1 MNALV
6 EFLRS
11 VARPALLLVGISIA
25 GIGWPLAAQAQSEG
39 RIVGRAV
46 SAQNGEP
53 LSNAQVFVVGTGI
66 GTLSSLDGRFVL
78 RSVPAGT
85 MDVRVELLGFADK
98 TITGVVVRAGETITL
113 DVSMEPEA
121 IALEALVVTAEA
133 ERGNTVALITERQ
146 KAPVVVDAI
155 GSDQISRSPDG
166 DAAAALRRV
175 PGLSVVDGKYAYVRG
190 LGERYSST
198 TLNGSPLASPV
209 PDKKVI
215 PLDVIPSSML
225 ESIVTAKSYSP
236 DQPGDYAGG
245 LVQLRTKD
253 FPAFRIFNVSLSSS
267 YNSVASLKDG
277 LGYAG
282 GGYDFLGFDDGTRD
296 LPALLPRDR
305 AVNRANFS
313 PADLQAIGQAF
324 GGAWGPSAQAL
335 PVNESFGVSFGDE
348 FELLGRSFGF
358 LASVNQ
364 SSDYGVQAN
373 LIERAFGAGGG
384 GEPDVDYTGDV
395 TTHSVSLGALVNLS
409 YELAPTHRLTINGVY
424 NRLTDDA
431 ARSLEGFNLD
441 SNTDQRN
448 TRIQYVEQTLTNA
461 QLRGQHEFGGLGNVA
476 VDWRTALTRAER
488 YEPNTRE
495 SLYREF
501 NGQYFW
507 DDFIQ
512 SGSVFHQDMVDDGL
526 SGGINVKVPFAVR
539 GLPASFQL
547 GASADRKERDAYSRR
562 FRFRPQGSDINSDVR
577 TLEPDDLFQ
586 PQYISPTGFEIQ
598 EATFRTDNYTAS
610 EDIDAAYAMIDA
622 EILPRLRLVGGA
634 RFEQS
639 KQVVSPQ
646 DLFPQASQEPL
657 AGADVDRSEI
667 LPSIN
672 LTLELTD
679 AMNLRG
685 SASRTLARPQLREL
699 APFSFADYAGGFLVV
714 GNPEL
719 TISRIQ
725 NYDLRW
731 EWFFQPG
738 ALIAVSGFYKRF
750 QDPIEVQVLPS
761 TELIKTWVNAPS
773 AKNYGTEIELR
784 APLTL
789 LADAFEGFTANANVT
804 LVQSEVAAGGL
815 FRYYLPGVGA
825 QELDVQSRSRALQ
838 GQSPYVVNAGLTYY
852 NDRSNTTA
860 TVLFNRFGRRI
871 DAVNREATP
880 NIYEEARSQLDLV
893 FEQKLRDNLAL
904 KLSAARLLGNQVD
917 FTQGED
923 LLRAYDMGRSFSI
936 ALKLGN

>member
-1 MNALV
+1 MHALV

-11 VARPALLLVGISIA
+11 VGRSTLVAAFLILTSGAAA
-25 GIGWPLAAQAQSEG
+25 GAQATSDG
-39 RIVGRAV
+39 RIVGRVV

-53 LSNAQVFVVGTGI
+53 LSNAQVYIPDTGV

-85 MDVRVELLGFADK
+85 VELRVDLLGFASK
-98 TITGVVVRAGETITL
+98 TVTGVQVQTGQTVTL
-113 DVSMEPEA
+113 DVSLEPEA
-121 IALEALVVTAEA
+121 IALDALVVTAEA

-155 GSDQISRSPDG
+155 GADQIARSPDG

-198 TLNGSPLASPV
+198 TLNGAPLASPV

-253 FPAFRIFNVSLSSS
+253 FPAFRIFNVSASSG
-267 YNSVASLKDG
+267 YNSAVSLQDG

-296 LPALLPRDR
+296 LPSLLPGDR
-305 AVNRANFS
+305 AVNRSNFT
-313 PADLQAIGQAF
+313 PAELQAFGQAF
-324 GGAWGPSAQAL
+324 SGAWGPSNQSI
-335 PVNESFGVSFGDE
+335 PVNESFGLSFGDE
-348 FELLGRSFGF
+348 FELFDRSFGF
-358 LASVNQ
+358 LASINQ
-364 SSDYGVQAN
+364 SSDYGVQTD
-373 LIERAFGAGGG
+373 LIERAFSASGGSDP
-384 GEPDVDYTGDV
+384 EVDYAGQV
-395 TTHSVSLGALVNLS
+395 TTHSVSLGALVNAS

-431 ARSLEGFNLD
+431 ARSLQGFNLD

-448 TRIQYVEQTLTNA
+448 TRIQYVAQTLTNG
-461 QLRGQHEFGGLGNVA
+461 QLRGQHEFAGLGNVGF
-476 VDWRTALTRAER
+476 DWRAGYTRAER

-501 NGQYFW
+501 NGQFFW

-512 SGSVFHQDMVDDGL
+512 SGSVFHQDMVDDGM
-526 SGGINVKVPFAVR
+526 SGGANLKVPFTLR
-539 GLPASFQL
+539 GLPATLQM
-547 GASADRKERDAYSRR
+547 GASADRKDRDAYSRR

-577 TLEPDDLFQ
+577 ALEPDELFQ

-610 EDIDAAYAMIDA
+610 EDIDAAYVMVDA

-634 RFEQS
+634 RVERSRQL
-639 KQVVSPQ
+639 VDPT
-646 DLFPQASQEPL
+646 DLFPQAGQDPL
-657 AGADVDRSEI
+657 TGADLERTQV
-667 LPSIN
+667 LPAIN
-672 LTLELTD
+672 LTLNLGE
-679 AMNLRG
+679 AMNIRA
-685 SASRTLARPQLREL
+685 SASQTLARPQLREL

-719 TISRIQ
+719 DVSRIQ

-738 ALIAVSGFYKRF
+738 ALIAISGFYKDF
-750 QDPIEVQVLPS
+750 TNPIEVQVLPS

-773 AKNYGTEIELR
+773 AQNYGTEIELR
-784 APLTL
+784 APLSI
-789 LADAFEGFTANANVT
+789 LADGLAPFTANANIT
-804 LVQSEVAAGGL
+804 LVQSDVDAGGL
-815 FRYYLPGVGA
+815 IRYYLPGTGA
-825 QELDVQSRSRALQ
+825 SEITVLERNRALQ
-838 GQSPYVVNAGLTYY
+838 GQSPYVANAGLTYF
-852 NDRSNTTA
+852 NEGSNTTA

-880 NIYEEARSQLDLV
+880 DIYEEGRSQLDVV
-893 FEQKLRDNLAL
+893 FEQRLRDNLSF
-904 KLSAARLLGNQVD
+904 KLSAGRLLGNEVL
-917 FTQGED
+917 FTQGGD
-923 LLRAYDMGRSFSI
+923 PVRSYDTGRTFSVSI
-936 ALKLGN
+936 KVGS